1 MPAPFFDCLRATELN
16 VQITVTHS
24 SQISPWNKECKDAP
38 LSLS

>member
-1 MPAPFFDCLRATELN
+1 MPAPFCDCLWAAELN

-24 SQISPWNKECKDAP
+24 SQISPWNKECKDVP